1 MLRDELYSKIGLVGS
16 LGLAILIPKKL
27 GIESFTKCRD
37 RYRANRAH
45 AVIFKLYNFDRGTV
59 LLRQRSELQS
69 LIEIPTLNHG
79 IVIHLKTIKIYQNS

>member
-1 MLRDELYSKIGLVGS
+1 MIKGNLMLLQKAQIFV
-16 LGLAILIPKKL
+16 
-27 GIESFTKCRD
+27 D
-37 RYRANRAH
+37 RAAQ

-69 LIEIPTLNHG
+69 SIEIPTLNHG